1 MALSTADKQHR
12 YRERLKA
19 GRRPVHK
26 GQKQSRKQSGT
37 VPYPTN
43 EG

>member
-19 GRRPVHK
+19 GRRPVRK
-26 GQKQSRKQSGT
+26 GQNNRGNGAAHRLWA
-37 VPYPTN
+37 PY
-43 EG
+43 G